1 MLKLI
6 LCSSPLKNKDDY
18 KDERLKNEEEV
29 HLPHADDDGMDAD
42 EDDIMTM
49 M

>member
-6 LCSSPLKNKDDY
+6 LCSSPLKNKD
-18 KDERLKNEEEV
+18 ERLKNEDEV
-29 HLPHADDDGMDAD
+29 HLPHADDDGIDED

>member
-6 LCSSPLKNKDDY
+6 LCSSPLKNKDD
-18 KDERLKNEEEV
+18 ERLKNEDEV
-29 HLPHADDDGMDAD
+29 HLPHADDDGID
-42 EDDIMTM
+42 EDEDGIMTM